1 MKDIIMGIILLLMI
15 LCWNAIQILRL
26 HLKTDAWKQD
36 RQGHLQ
42 RIQRAERLFCGLLIL
57 LLLIPACCFFQQEQV
72 QNHNSSIFTWNY

>member
-36 RQGHLQ
+36 KQGHLQ
-42 RIQRAERLFCGLLIL
+42 RIQRAERLFCGLLFL
-57 LLLIPACCFFQQEQV
+57 
-72 QNHNSSIFTWNY
+72 